1 MQDENREEQTPV
13 PGTEPAAPPVQ
24 PPAEPEE
31 VVSWYVRPDRAREV
45 QDCYVQPRPMPAAAI
60 PKAEPEKKPHSRR
73 GLWIFLIVLAVL
85 VGTVLG
91 VAVVTALRSGEPSDG
106 GYDGGED
113 ASSIVDIFGGD
124 IPTIPRADID
134 PSVRFYCQD
143 AAEEKLT
150 IQQVYAAVNPATVLV
165 VAEMGEKASIGTGVI
180 LTEDGYIVTNAH
192 VIADGQSVLVALAD
206 ARQYEAELVGFD
218 SAEDLA
224 VLKAVDAEDLPTA
237 VLGDS
242 DECWVG
248 DTVYAIGNPLGVE
261 LRGTLT
267 QGIISAIDRR
277 VTMDGKAM
285 TMLQTTA
292 ALNNGNSGGPL
303 INEYGQVIGIN
314 TMKIG
319 DYVSSAGVEGLGFAI
334 PSTTV
339 KEIVEQLTGQGYVS
353 GRPSLGLRCS
363 SVPYFYQV
371 YYHLPSGAYVTEVFS
386 GSGAEAQGIQTG
398 DILLSLD
405 GKNVSDGDDVTQIL
419 YKKSIGDSLTAI
431 LYRSGKRYELTLTV
445 EENVWN

>member
-192 VIADGQSVLVALAD
+192 VIADGQSVLVVLAD

-314 TMKIG
+314 TLKMSNTLSDI
-319 DYVSSAGVEGLGFAI
+319 SATVEGLGFAV
-334 PSTTV
+334 PSSRV
-339 KEIVEQLTGQGYVS
+339 LSVINDIIATGGFR
-353 GRPSLGLRCS
+353 G
-363 SVPYFYQV
+363 
-371 YYHLPSGAYVTEVFS
+371 LPSIGVYVQETEFADGTTHPVIDSVTENF
-386 GSGAEAQGIQTG
+386 GAEEAGLQKGDVILAADGIGVSTNTDLLAVRRTHIVGENVVLTIRRDGQTF
-398 DILLSLD
+398 
-405 GKNVSDGDDVTQIL
+405 DVTVVL
-419 YKKSIGDSLTAI
+419 YP
-431 LYRSGKRYELTLTV
+431 V
-445 EENVWN
+445 EG

>member
-91 VAVVTALRSGEPSDG
+91 VAVVTALRSGDPSDG

-192 VIADGQSVLVALAD
+192 VIADGQSVLVVLAD
-206 ARQYEAELVGFD
+206 ARQYKAELVGFD

-267 QGIISAIDRR
+267 DGIVSAINRDVQVDGR
-277 VTMDGKAM
+277 TM
-285 TMLQTTA
+285 TLVQTNA
-292 ALNNGNSGGPL
+292 ALNSGNSGGPL
-303 INEYGQVIGIN
+303 INACGQVVGIN
-314 TMKIG
+314 TIKMSS
-319 DYVSSAGVEGLGFAI
+319 DYSNVEGLGFAI
-334 PSTTV
+334 PSASIRRLVNDLLTYGEVRPEPSFGVTV
-339 KEIVEQLTGQGYVS
+339 LQTGTRLEDDIWGLQVLEVTPGSAADLAGIREGDFVLAAG
-353 GRPSLGLRCS
+353 GRPVETSQELLRIRRQLY
-363 SVPYFYQV
+363 VGDQV
-371 YYHLPSGAYVTEVFS
+371 TMEIWRDGERMEVT
-386 GSGAEAQGIQTG
+386 
-398 DILLSLD
+398 
-405 GKNVSDGDDVTQIL
+405 
-419 YKKSIGDSLTAI
+419 
-431 LYRSGKRYELTLTV
+431 LTLNDPV
-445 EENVWN
+445 E

>member
-1 MQDENREEQTPV
+1 MQDENREERTPT
-13 PGTEPAAPPVQ
+13 PDTEPAAPPVQ
-24 PPAEPEE
+24 PSAEPEE
-31 VVSWYVRPDRAREV
+31 VVSWYVRPDRAQEV

-60 PKAEPEKKPHSRR
+60 PRTEPEKKPHSRR

-91 VAVVTALRSGEPSDG
+91 VAVVTALRGGEPSDG
-106 GYDGGED
+106 GYDGDED
-113 ASSIVDIFGGD
+113 ASSIVDIFGED
-124 IPTIPRADID
+124 IPTIPRADTD
-134 PSVRFYCQD
+134 PSVRFYCQNTAD
-143 AAEEKLT
+143 EKLT
-150 IQQVYAAVNPATVLV
+150 IQQVYAKVNPATVLV
-165 VAEMGEKASIGTGVI
+165 MVDLGEKASIGTGFI

-192 VIADGQSVLVALAD
+192 VVAGGREAMVVLAD
-206 ARQYEAELVGFD
+206 ARRYEAELVGFD

-224 VLKAVDAEDLPTA
+224 VLKAVDAEGLPTA

-314 TMKIG
+314 TMKMSSRGG
-319 DYVSSAGVEGLGFAI
+319 DSESATVEGLGFAVPTGRAVTVINDILATGAFHGI
-334 PSTTV
+334 PSIGVYVMET
-339 KEIVEQLTGQGYVS
+339 EQPDGTY
-353 GRPSLGLRCS
+353 RPVIDS
-363 SVPYFYQV
+363 
-371 YYHLPSGAYVTEVFS
+371 VTENF
-386 GSGAEAQGIQTG
+386 GAEAAGLQPG
-398 DILLSLD
+398 DVILAAD
-405 GKNVSDGDDVTQIL
+405 GEAVYSNYDLLRARRAHIVGETI
-419 YKKSIGDSLTAI
+419 
-431 LYRSGKRYELTLTV
+431 TLTV
-445 EENVWN
+445 QRDGQTLDVDVYLHPVREE